1 MNFFFSSPL
10 MLSAFSAVPALVAI
24 YLLRNRFRTRVVSS
38 LILWID
44 QRRARQGGLQ
54 ISRIQTPLLFL
65 IELLIIIIL
74 VLAAAGPLIKAG
86 SETRV
91 FVIVLDDSF
100 SMLAGDDST
109 ARQRAEEAV
118 LRLLEESG
126 RFNARF
132 IIAGKQ
138 AQLLGTSAKTISQ
151 ADELLEQWRCL
162 SGTAEMGKAVALA
175 AELAGRTARVLV
187 VTDHKP
193 EVDFEQGRLEWWSFG
208 KPLANV
214 AFVNASR
221 TIADDKERCLLTVA
235 NLSDKSARTTL
246 TILSVDKSQK
256 LLEKSLE
263 LEAGRESRIFFEP
276 QAGTGALRAVLE
288 DDALDIDN
296 EVILL
301 PEPDK
306 AVRLQMNIKDEALE
320 SAVKRAVNATKLAV
334 QSSIEPDILI
344 TDSAESD
351 FTSVRSWTLRI
362 VSEPNAASYIGPF
375 VLDRTHPL
383 TEGLWLKDV
392 IWTAAES
399 KDYTGSVVI
408 SAGNVP
414 LLTDRPLPAG
424 THSITIRL
432 VPELSNLTLSANWPV
447 LFWNLLS
454 WRKASLPGLVQ
465 SNFKLNSTVT
475 FTTESTDNDVVLTDP
490 QNRTRQISAAAKAVV
505 IEPEMP
511 GLYKLK
517 VRDSEH
523 LFAVNSVAKSESNLM
538 NSAGGEWGKWQQASV
553 FWWEYRSLDWL
564 LLLGVL
570 VLLTAHRFVTAQQQ
584 KGAAV

>member
-1 MNFFFSSPL
+1 
-10 MLSAFSAVPALVAI
+10 
-24 YLLRNRFRTRVVSS
+24 
-38 LILWID
+38 
-44 QRRARQGGLQ
+44 
-54 ISRIQTPLLFL
+54 
-65 IELLIIIIL
+65 
-74 VLAAAGPLIKAG
+74 
-86 SETRV
+86 
-91 FVIVLDDSF
+91 
-100 SMLAGDDST
+100 
-109 ARQRAEEAV
+109 
-118 LRLLEESG
+118 
-126 RFNARF
+126 
-132 IIAGKQ
+132 
-138 AQLLGTSAKTISQ
+138 
-151 ADELLEQWRCL
+151 
-162 SGTAEMGKAVALA
+162 
-175 AELAGRTARVLV
+175 
-187 VTDHKP
+187 
-193 EVDFEQGRLEWWSFG
+193 
-208 KPLANV
+208 
-214 AFVNASR
+214 
-221 TIADDKERCLLTVA
+221 
-235 NLSDKSARTTL
+235 
-246 TILSVDKSQK
+246 
-256 LLEKSLE
+256 
-263 LEAGRESRIFFEP
+263 
-276 QAGTGALRAVLE
+276 
-288 DDALDIDN
+288 
-296 EVILL
+296 L

-414 LLTDRPLPAG
+414 LLTDRLLPTG
-424 THSITIRL
+424 THNIIIRL

>member
-10 MLSAFSAVPALVAI
+10 MLSAFSAVPALIAI
-24 YLLRNRFRTRVVSS
+24 YLLRNRFRTQVVSS

-54 ISRIQTPLLFL
+54 ISRIQAPLLFL
-65 IELLIIIIL
+65 IELLIIILL

-100 SMLAGDDST
+100 SMLAGDGTT
-109 ARQRAEEAV
+109 ARQRAVEAV
-118 LRLLEESG
+118 VRLLKESG

-138 AQLLGTSAKTISQ
+138 AQLLGTSARTISQ
-151 ADELLEQWRCL
+151 ANELLEQWRCL
-162 SGTAEMGKAVALA
+162 SGTADLSRAVALA
-175 AELAGRTARVLV
+175 AELAGRTARILV
-187 VTDHKP
+187 VTDHKA

-214 AFVNASR
+214 AFVNATR
-221 TIADDKERCLLTVA
+221 TRADDKERCLLTVA

-246 TILSVDKSQK
+246 TILLLDKSQK

-263 LEAGRESRIFFEP
+263 LEAGSESRIFFEP
-276 QAGTGALRAVLE
+276 QAGTGALRAVLG

-301 PEPDK
+301 PEQDR
-306 AVRLQMNIKDEALE
+306 AVRLQVSIKDEALE
-320 SAVKRAVNATKLAV
+320 SAVKRAVDATKLAV

-344 TDSAESD
+344 TDSAGAD
-351 FTSVRSWTLRI
+351 FTSVRRWILRI
-362 VSEPNAASYIGPF
+362 LSEPNASSYIGPF
-375 VLDRTHPL
+375 VTDRTHPL

-399 KDYTGSVVI
+399 SDYTGSVII
-408 SAGNVP
+408 SAGNIP
-414 LLTDRPLPAG
+414 LLTDRLLPSG
-424 THSITIRL
+424 THSITMQL
-432 VPELSNLTLSANWPV
+432 APELSNLTLSANWPV
-447 LFWNLLS
+447 LFWNLLK
-454 WRKASLPGLVQ
+454 WRKASLPGFVQ
-465 SNFKLNSTVT
+465 SNYKLNSTVT
-475 FTTESTDNDVVLTDP
+475 FTADSTEMDVVLTDP
-490 QNRTRQISAAAKAVV
+490 QNRTRQISGAANTVV

-517 VRDSEH
+517 AGDKEH
-523 LFAVNSVAKSESNLM
+523 LFSVNAVAKSESNLM
-538 NSAGGEWGKWQQASV
+538 GSAGGKWGKWQQAYV
-553 FWWEYRSLDWL
+553 FWWEYRSMDWL

-570 VLLTAHRFVTAQQQ
+570 VLLTAHRFLTAQQQ

>member
-10 MLSAFSAVPALVAI
+10 MLSAFLAVPVLVAI
-24 YLLRNRFRTRVVSS
+24 YLLRNRFRTQVVSS

-54 ISRIQTPLLFL
+54 INRIQTPLLFL
-65 IELLIIIIL
+65 IELLIIIML
-74 VLAAAGPLIKAG
+74 VLAAAEPLIKAG

-100 SMLAGDDST
+100 SMLAGDGTT
-109 ARQRAEEAV
+109 ARQRAIEAV
-118 LRLLEESG
+118 LRLLKESG

-138 AQLLGTSAKTISQ
+138 VQLLGASARTISE
-151 ADELLEQWRCL
+151 AAELLGQWKCL
-162 SGTAEMGKAVALA
+162 SGTAEIGQAVALA
-175 AELAGRTARVLV
+175 AELAGQTARILV

-214 AFVNASR
+214 AFVNATR
-221 TIADDKERCLLTVA
+221 TIADNKERCLLTVA

-246 TILSVDKSQK
+246 AILSPNKSQK

-263 LEAGRESRIFFEP
+263 LGAGGESRIFFEP
-276 QAGTGALRAVLE
+276 QAGTGALWAVLE
-288 DDALDIDN
+288 DDALDVDN

-301 PEPDK
+301 PEPDRP
-306 AVRLQMNIKDEALE
+306 VRLQVSIQDKALE
-320 SAVKRAVNATKLAV
+320 SAVKRAVDATKLAM
-334 QSSIEPDILI
+334 QSSIAPDILI
-344 TDSAESD
+344 TDLARPD
-351 FTSVRSWTLRI
+351 FTLVRGWTLRI

-375 VLDRTHPL
+375 VMDRTHPL

-392 IWTAAES
+392 IWTAVES
-399 KDYTGSVVI
+399 EEYTGSVII

-414 LLTDRPLPAG
+414 LLTDRLLPSGA
-424 THSITIRL
+424 HIITMQL

-447 LFWNLLS
+447 LFWNLMK

-475 FTTESTDNDVVLTDP
+475 FTAESTDNDIVLTDP
-490 QNRTRQISAAAKAVV
+490 QNSTKQISVAANTVV
-505 IEPEMP
+505 IEPEVP
-511 GLYKLK
+511 GLYRLK
-517 VRDSEH
+517 VGDKEH
-523 LFAVNSVAKSESNLM
+523 LFAVNAVAKSESNLM
-538 NSAGGEWGKWQQASV
+538 DSAGGEWGRWQQASV

-564 LLLGVL
+564 LLLGAL
-570 VLLTAHRFVTAQQQ
+570 VLLTAHRFLTARQQ

>member
-10 MLSAFSAVPALVAI
+10 MLSAFSAVPALIAI
-24 YLLRNRFRTRVVSS
+24 YLLRNRFRTQVVSS

-65 IELLIIIIL
+65 IELLIIIML
-74 VLAAAGPLIKAG
+74 VLAAAGPLIRAG

-100 SMLAGDDST
+100 SMLAGNKTT

-118 LRLLEESG
+118 LRLLKESG

-138 AQLLGTSAKTISQ
+138 AQLLGTSARTVSQ
-151 ADELLEQWRCL
+151 AAELLGQWRCL
-162 SGTAEMGKAVALA
+162 SGTADLSQAVALA
-175 AELAGRTARVLV
+175 AELAGQTARILV
-187 VTDHKP
+187 VTDHKG
-193 EVDFEQGRLEWWSFG
+193 EVDLEQGRLEWWSFG
-208 KPLANV
+208 KQLSNI

-221 TIADDKERCLLTVA
+221 TITDNKERCLLTVA

-246 TILSVDKSQK
+246 TILSLDESQK

-263 LEAGRESRIFFEP
+263 LGAGGEARVFFEP
-276 QAGTGALRAVLE
+276 QAGMGALRAVLE

-301 PEPDK
+301 PEPER
-306 AVRLQMNIKDEALE
+306 AVRLQVNVKDEALE
-320 SAVKRAVNATKLAV
+320 SAVKRAVDATKLAV

-344 TDSAESD
+344 TDSAGPD
-351 FTSVRSWTLRI
+351 FTSMRSWMLRI

-383 TEGLWLKDV
+383 TEGLWLKDI

-399 KDYTGSVVI
+399 KEYSGSVVI

-414 LLTDRPLPAG
+414 LLTDRLLPSG
-424 THSITIRL
+424 THSITMKL

-447 LFWNLLS
+447 LFWNIMK
-454 WRKASLPGLVQ
+454 WRKAFLPGLVQ
-465 SNFKLNSTVT
+465 SNFKVGSTVT
-475 FTTESTDNDVVLTDP
+475 FTTESTDEIAVLTNP
-490 QNRTRQISAAAKAVV
+490 QKGTSQISVAANTVV
-505 IEPEMP
+505 VEPEMQ
-511 GLYKLK
+511 GLYSLK
-517 VRDSEH
+517 VGDKEH
-523 LFAVNSVAKSESNLM
+523 FFAVNAVAKSESNLM
-538 NSAGGEWGKWQQASV
+538 NSTGGEWGEWQQASV

-570 VLLTAHRFVTAQQQ
+570 VLLTAHRFLTAQQQ

>member
-24 YLLRNRFRTRVVSS
+24 YLLRNRFRTQVVSS

-54 ISRIQTPLLFL
+54 ISRIQTPLLLL
-65 IELLIIIIL
+65 IELLIIIML
-74 VLAAAGPLIKAG
+74 VLAAAGPLIRAG

-100 SMLAGDDST
+100 SMLAGDETT
-109 ARQRAEEAV
+109 ARQRAEDAV
-118 LRLLEESG
+118 LRLLKESG

-138 AQLLGTSAKTISQ
+138 AQLLGTPARTVSQ
-151 ADELLEQWRCL
+151 AAELLGQWKCL
-162 SGTAEMGKAVALA
+162 SGTAEIGQAVALA
-175 AELAGRTARVLV
+175 AELAGRTARILV
-187 VTDHKP
+187 VSDHNP
-193 EVDFEQGRLEWWSFG
+193 EVDFEQGRLEWRSFG
-208 KPLANV
+208 KQLANV

-246 TILSVDKSQK
+246 TILSLDKSQK

-263 LEAGRESRIFFEP
+263 LGVGGEVRVFFEP
-276 QAGTGALRAVLE
+276 QANAGALRAVLE
-288 DDALDIDN
+288 DDALHIDN

-301 PEPDK
+301 PEPDR
-306 AVRLQMNIKDEALE
+306 AVRLQVNIKNEALA
-320 SAVKRAVNATKLAV
+320 SAVKRAVDATKLAM
-334 QSSIEPDILI
+334 QSSIAPDILI
-344 TDSAESD
+344 ADSAGPD
-351 FTSVRSWTLRI
+351 FTSVRGWTLRI

-383 TEGLWLKDV
+383 TEGLWLKDI

-399 KDYTGSVVI
+399 REYTGSVII
-408 SAGNVP
+408 SAGNVS
-414 LLTDRPLPAG
+414 LLTDRVLPSG
-424 THSITIRL
+424 THIITMHL

-447 LFWNLLS
+447 LFWNLMK
-454 WRKASLPGLVQ
+454 WRKASLPGIIQ

-475 FTTESTDNDVVLTDP
+475 FTAESTDNDIVLTDP
-490 QNRTRQISAAAKAVV
+490 QNSTKQISVAANTVV
-505 IEPEMP
+505 VEPEVP
-511 GLYKLK
+511 GLYRLK
-517 VRDSEH
+517 VGDKEH
-523 LFAVNSVAKSESNLM
+523 LFAVNAVAKSESNLM
-538 NSAGGEWGKWQQASV
+538 NSFGGEWGKWQQASV

-570 VLLTAHRFVTAQQQ
+570 ILLTAHRFLTAQQQ